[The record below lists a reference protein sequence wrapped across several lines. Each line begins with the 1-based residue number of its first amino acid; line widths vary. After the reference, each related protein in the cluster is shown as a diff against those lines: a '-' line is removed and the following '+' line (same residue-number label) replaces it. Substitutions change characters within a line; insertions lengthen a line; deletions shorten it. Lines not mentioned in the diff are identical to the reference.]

1 MQETPHVHIAI
12 ACKIT
17 MQLPTLQTST
27 ILKSTQKNL
36 KKTRMS
42 LDMCASSLNQ
52 PVPYIHSY
60 STVALCDIA
69 ALAQKTVLI
78 TCILMPVIIISC
90 MHFLSRWVVS

>member
-1 MQETPHVHIAI
+1 MCYSMQNYHTFAYRHPRFKKYSKE
-12 ACKIT
+12 
-17 MQLPTLQTST
+17 S
-27 ILKSTQKNL
+27 

-69 ALAQKTVLI
+69 ALAQKTVPI